1 MLPFRIS
8 FFSSITKSKGETM
21 SRFYKLTALVIQLAM
36 LASFAVSPGLAK
48 GKGNGATVKVED
60 VKEWLG
66 YLASDELEGRNTFS
80 EGLGL
85 AAAYIAQQ
93 LKSWGVKPGNNGSYF
108 QRVAVLG
115 IKSNNKSTVTVD
127 VNGQSRTFKN
137 TEGINLPANVGA
149 KRTFTADQIEFV
161 GYGLNSPQT
170 GNNDYAGK
178 NVKDKV
184 VVWLGAQG
192 PKSLSVQSMR
202 VLSGRS
208 REGINMGAVASIG
221 VPGNFRGGPPPQTT
235 AGNVEN
241 PDFTTVERL
250 DKPVAPAVT
259 ASDEFFEFLFSGSDV
274 KYAELKE
281 KATNRDALPAFA
293 LKNVRITFNIDA
305 EYRAIK
311 TQYTRN
317 VVGIIEGSDAKLKD
331 TYVAFGAHYDHV
343 GYSEGELKQTENGL
357 QLVGGRGRI
366 TKGQEADRIW
376 NGADDDGSGT
386 VGIMAVAK
394 AFATGP
400 KPKRSLIFVWHTG
413 EEKGLWGSRYFAD
426 LPSVP
431 IEKIAAQINIDMI
444 GRNRDNKASEA
455 DTVYCVGSDRI
466 STEFHNLTVD
476 ANAAMT
482 KPLKL
487 DYEMNDPSDPEQI
500 YYRSDHYSYAVKG
513 IPIIFLTTALH
524 PDYHANTDNPD
535 RIEYE
540 KLAHISQYA
549 YEIGR
554 LTANRE
560 KMPERDN
567 KGPRLGKGGSG
578 KLPL

>member
-1 MLPFRIS
+1 
-8 FFSSITKSKGETM
+8 
-21 SRFYKLTALVIQLAM
+21 M
-36 LASFAVSPGLAK
+36 LACFTVSPGLAK
-48 GKGNGATVKVED
+48 NKGNGATVKVEE

-85 AAAYIAQQ
+85 AAAYIAGH

-115 IKSNNKSTVTVD
+115 VKSDNKSTVTVE

-137 TEGINLPANVGA
+137 SEGVTLPPNVGA

-184 VVWLGAQG
+184 VVWLGGQG
-192 PKSLSVQSMR
+192 PKNLSGQSMR
-202 VLSGRS
+202 VLGGRS
-208 REGINMGAVASIG
+208 REAISLGAAASIG
-221 VPGNFRGGPPPQTT
+221 VAGAGRGRGGPQQQAPTG
-235 AGNVEN
+235 AVEN
-241 PDFTTVERL
+241 PDFTTAERL
-250 DKPVAPAVT
+250 DKAVPPAVS
-259 ASDEFFEFLFSGSDV
+259 AGDEFFEFLFSGSEV
-274 KYAELKE
+274 KYAQLKE
-281 KATNRDALPAFA
+281 KAGSRDLLPAFA
-293 LKNVRITFNIDA
+293 LKNVRITFNLDA
-305 EYRAIK
+305 AYRVIK

-317 VVGIIEGSDAKLKD
+317 VVGIIEGSDARLKD

-343 GYSEGELKQTENGL
+343 GYSEGELKQTESGL
-357 QLVGGRGRI
+357 QLLGGRGRI
-366 TKGQEADRIW
+366 TAGQAADRIW

-386 VGIMAVAK
+386 VAIMAVAK

-426 LPSVP
+426 LPTVP
-431 IEKIAAQINIDMI
+431 IDKIAAQVNIDMI
-444 GRNRDNKASEA
+444 GRNRDNKATEA
-455 DTVYCVGSDRI
+455 NTVYCVGSDRI

-476 ANAAMT
+476 ANNALT
-482 KPLKL
+482 KPLNL

-535 RIEYE
+535 KIEYE

-554 LTANRE
+554 LAANRE

-567 KGPRLGKGGSG
+567 KGARMGKGSSG
-578 KLPL
+578 KLKL

>member
-1 MLPFRIS
+1 MP
-8 FFSSITKSKGETM
+8 
-21 SRFYKLTALVIQLAM
+21 RFHKLTAIIIQLVM
-36 LASFAVSPGLAK
+36 VASFTVSPSLAK
-48 GKGNGATVKVED
+48 NKGNGTTVKVED

-85 AAAYIAQQ
+85 AAAYIAEK

-115 IKSNNKSTVTVD
+115 VKSNNKSTVTVE

-137 TEGINLPANVGA
+137 NEGINLPANVGA
-149 KRTFTADQIEFV
+149 KRTFTADQIEFL

-184 VVWLGAQG
+184 VVWLGALG
-192 PKSLSVQSMR
+192 PKSLSGQSMR
-202 VLSGRS
+202 VLGGRG
-208 REGINMGAVASIG
+208 REAITLGAAASIG
-221 VPGNFRGGPPPQTT
+221 IPGTFRGGPPPAAVTGT
-235 AGNVEN
+235 EF
-241 PDFTTVERL
+241 PDFTSVERL
-250 DKPVAPAVT
+250 DKPVPPAVSV
-259 ASDEFFEFLFSGSDV
+259 SDEFFEFLFSGSEV

-281 KATNRDALPAFA
+281 KAAARDALPAFS
-293 LKNVRITFNIDA
+293 LKNVRITFNLDA
-305 EYRAIK
+305 DYRIIK

-317 VVGIIEGSDAKLKD
+317 VVGIIEGSDPKLKD

-343 GYSEGELKQTENGL
+343 GYSEGELKQTEGGGL

-426 LPSVP
+426 LPTVP
-431 IEKIAAQINIDMI
+431 IEKIAAQVNIDMI
-444 GRNRDNKASEA
+444 GRNRNNLATEA
-455 DTVYCVGSDRI
+455 TTVYCVGSDRI

-476 ANAAMT
+476 ANTAMT

-513 IPIIFLTTALH
+513 IPVIFLTTALH

-540 KLAHISQYA
+540 KLAHISQYV
-549 YEIGR
+549 YEIGK

>member
-1 MLPFRIS
+1 MP
-8 FFSSITKSKGETM
+8 
-21 SRFYKLTALVIQLAM
+21 RFHKLTAIIIQLVM
-36 LASFAVSPGLAK
+36 VASFTVSPSLAK
-48 GKGNGATVKVED
+48 NKSNGTTVKVED

-85 AAAYIAQQ
+85 AAAYIAEK

-115 IKSNNKSTVTVD
+115 VKSNNKSTVTVE

-137 TEGINLPANVGA
+137 NEGINLPANVGA
-149 KRTFTADQIEFV
+149 KRTFTADQIEFL

-184 VVWLGAQG
+184 VVWLGALG
-192 PKSLSVQSMR
+192 PKSLSGQSMR
-202 VLSGRS
+202 VLGGRG
-208 REGINMGAVASIG
+208 REAITLGAAASIG
-221 VPGNFRGGPPPQTT
+221 IPGTFRGGPPPAAVTGT
-235 AGNVEN
+235 EF
-241 PDFTTVERL
+241 PDFTSVERL
-250 DKPVAPAVT
+250 DKPVPPAVSV
-259 ASDEFFEFLFSGSDV
+259 SDEFFDFLFSGSEV

-281 KATNRDALPAFA
+281 KAAARDALPAFS

-305 EYRAIK
+305 DYRIIK

-317 VVGIIEGSDAKLKD
+317 VVGIIEGSDPKLKD

-343 GYSEGELKQTENGL
+343 GYSEGELKQAENGGL
-357 QLVGGRGRI
+357 QLAGGRGRI

-426 LPSVP
+426 LPTVP
-431 IEKIAAQINIDMI
+431 IEKIAAQVNIDMI
-444 GRNRDNKASEA
+444 GRNRNNLATEA
-455 DTVYCVGSDRI
+455 TTVYCVGSDRI

-476 ANAAMT
+476 ANAAMA

-513 IPIIFLTTALH
+513 IPVIFLTTALH

-540 KLAHISQYA
+540 KLAHISQYV
-549 YEIGR
+549 YEIGK

>member
-1 MLPFRIS
+1 
-8 FFSSITKSKGETM
+8 M
-21 SRFYKLTALVIQLAM
+21 SRSNKLTAIVLQLA
-36 LASFAVSPGLAK
+36 LVAAFTVSPALAK
-48 GKGNGATVKVED
+48 PKANGSTIKAAD
-60 VKEWLG
+60 VKEWLA

-85 AAAYIAQQ
+85 AAAYIAGQ
-93 LKSWGVKPGNNGSYF
+93 LKSWGVKPGGNNGSYF

-115 IKSNNKSTVTVD
+115 IKSENKSSITVE

-137 TEGINLPANVGA
+137 TEGINLPPNVGA
-149 KRTFTADQIEFV
+149 KRTFTADQIEFL

-192 PKSLSVQSMR
+192 PKNIGGQGMR
-202 VLSGRS
+202 VLGGRS
-208 REGINMGAVASIG
+208 REAITLGAAASIG
-221 VPGNFRGGPPPQTT
+221 VAGGGRGGARPPQAAT
-235 AGNVEN
+235 AGAVEN

-250 DKPVAPAVT
+250 DKAVPPT
-259 ASDEFFEFLFSGSDV
+259 VSATDDFFEFLFSGSEI
-274 KYAELKE
+274 KYAALKE
-281 KATNRDALPAFA
+281 KAASREALPSFS
-293 LKNVRITFNIDA
+293 LKHVRITFNLDA
-305 EYRAIK
+305 EYRTIK

-317 VVGIIEGSDAKLKD
+317 VVGIIEGSDPKLKD

-343 GYSEGELKQTENGL
+343 GYSEGELKQTESGL
-357 QLVGGRGRI
+357 QLAGGRGRI
-366 TKGQEADRIW
+366 TTGQAADRVW

-413 EEKGLWGSRYFAD
+413 EEKGLWGSRFFAD
-426 LPSVP
+426 LPTVP
-431 IEKIAAQINIDMI
+431 IEKITAQVNIDMI
-444 GRNRDNKASEA
+444 GRNRDNKPEEA
-455 DTVYCVGSDRI
+455 NTVYCVGSDRI

-476 ANAAMT
+476 ANAMMA

-500 YYRSDHYSYAVKG
+500 YYRSDHYSYASKG
-513 IPIIFLTTALH
+513 IPIIFLTTGLH

-535 RIEYE
+535 KIEYE

-549 YEIGR
+549 FEIGK
-554 LTANRE
+554 LVANRE
-560 KMPERDN
+560 KAPERDN

-578 KLPL
+578 KL

>member
-1 MLPFRIS
+1 M
-8 FFSSITKSKGETM
+8 
-21 SRFYKLTALVIQLAM
+21 ALQVVL
-36 LASFAVSPGLAK
+36 LASFAVAPGLAK
-48 GKGNGATVKVED
+48 NSGNGTGVKVED
-60 VKEWLG
+60 MKEWLG
-66 YLASDELEGRNTFS
+66 YLASDDLEGRNTFS

-93 LKSWGVKPGNNGSYF
+93 LKSWGVKPGGPNGSYF

-115 IKSNNKSTVTVD
+115 IKSENKSTVTVE

-137 TEGINLPANVGA
+137 TEGITFPANVGG
-149 KRTFTADQIEFV
+149 KRTFTANQIEFL

-184 VVWLGAQG
+184 VVFIGTQG
-192 PKSLSVQSMR
+192 PKNLTGQGTR
-202 VLSGRS
+202 VLFGRS
-208 REGINMGAVASIG
+208 REAITMGAAASIG
-221 VPGNFRGGPPPQTT
+221 VGGNFRGGPPPQAAQTG
-235 AGNVEN
+235 AVEN

-250 DKPVAPAVT
+250 DKPVPPAVSAT
-259 ASDEFFEFLFSGSDV
+259 DEFFEFLFSGADL
-274 KYAELKE
+274 KYADLKA
-281 KATNRDALPAFA
+281 KADTREALPNFP

-305 EYRAIK
+305 DYRTIK

-343 GYSEGELKQTENGL
+343 GYSEGELKKTDTGFRL
-357 QLVGGRGRI
+357 LGGRGRI
-366 TKGQEADRIW
+366 TTGQEADRIW

-386 VGIMAVAK
+386 VGIMGVAK

-400 KPKRSLIFVWHTG
+400 KPKRSLIFVWHAG

-426 LPSVP
+426 LSTVP
-431 IEKIAAQINIDMI
+431 IDKIAAQINIDMI
-444 GRNRDNKASEA
+444 GRNRDNKSEEA
-455 DTVYCVGSDRI
+455 NTVYCVGSDRI
-466 STEFHNLTVD
+466 STEFHNLTVE
-476 ANAAMT
+476 ANAALA

-500 YYRSDHYSYAVKG
+500 YYRSDHYSYASKG
-513 IPIIFLTTALH
+513 IPIIFLTTGLH

-540 KLAHISQYA
+540 KLAHIAQYA

-554 LTANRE
+554 MVGNRD

-567 KGPRLGKGGSG
+567 KGPRLGKGASG
-578 KLPL
+578 KL